1 MLYPNVQNMTSDKV
15 NRYMLVIATAKCA
28 RKITDM
34 MSEER
39 EAAEE
44 RREGD
49 RISKEPRAEATAD
62 NVNEKA
68 VSTAIDMINSGEC
81 RILTD

>member
-39 EAAEE
+39 EAARSAGKVTVFQKSRG
-44 RREGD
+44 RRL
-49 RISKEPRAEATAD
+49 PRTTSM
-62 NVNEKA
+62 KRP
-68 VSTAIDMINSGEC
+68 C
-81 RILTD
+81 PLLLT